1 MKTEVLKSI
10 KETEKEY
17 RLMISAAKE
26 DKKRSL
32 ADGKLE
38 AENLIAKAQRDAE
51 EYKVKCIA
59 DARKEAEEK
68 YAAIISDGD
77 IGVAALRDKS
87 HLKLD
92 NAVDLLVT
100 EFKGK
105 LNA

>member
-17 RLMISAAKE
+17 RLMISAAKA
-26 DKKRSL
+26 DKKRSH
-32 ADGKLE
+32 ADAILE

-51 EYKVKCIA
+51 EYKIKCIA

-68 YAAIISDGD
+68 YAAIIRDGD
-77 IGVAALRDKS
+77 IRVAALKEKS
-87 HLKLD
+87 RLKLD

-100 EFKGK
+100 QFKGK